1 MCMHDAPEANTFRE
15 YTVYKR
21 SKFKVMNKLT
31 LLLVAF
37 FFMSSVVFAT
47 SVTQTA
53 DLTQKTVAPVINV
66 KIDLGDIT
74 KLNQN
79 DIAGLIDKNLL
90 VSIPDLPALQ
100 CAITIEATFSIGIM
114 SFSVSVTVSGDC
126 SEVRSS
132 GRALAIQIIN
142 EVKNYLDQYF

>member
-1 MCMHDAPEANTFRE
+1 
-15 YTVYKR
+15 
-21 SKFKVMNKLT
+21 MNKIT

-37 FFMSSVVFAT
+37 FVISVGAFASSGSKTV
-47 SVTQTA
+47 

-74 KLNQN
+74 NLNENEIAKLIKK
-79 DIAGLIDKNLL
+79 DLLIS
-90 VSIPDLPALQ
+90 VPELPVLQ
-100 CAITIEATFSIGIM
+100 CAITIEATFSIGLL
-114 SFSVSVTVSGDC
+114 SFSVSVTISGDC

-142 EVKNYLDQYF
+142 EVKSYLEEYF